1 MASEEYRRGLKKI
14 YAQLVEPRGWG
25 ASDRTTKR
33 EMGADARRFIAKSPQ
48 DRQGCAGA
56 PKSAK
61 RKIRIARELQ
71 STSTA
76 TSAWIAESHAMG
88 HPTRVCNLIRA
99 RCKYRTDPT
108 TSLPLGQRLIRAQ
121 GVRGR
126 ILSTGRWTERPMS
139 TSDPAPL
146 RQAQG
151 HAGAARHLHGGWKGG
166 GGSRCRDAEACSL
179 QRFVRLR

>member
-1 MASEEYRRGLKKI
+1 VTELRKGKWERALAALLRR
-14 YAQLVEPRGWG
+14 
-25 ASDRTTKR
+25 
-33 EMGADARRFIAKSPQ
+33 ARKTYKA
-48 DRQGCAGA
+48 ALEA
-56 PKSAK
+56 PKGAK

-76 TSAWIAESHAMG
+76 TNAWIAEGLVVG
-88 HPTRVCNLIRA
+88 HPTRVCNMIRA

-108 TSLPLGQRLIRAQ
+108 TSPPLGQRLIRAQ

-139 TSDPAPL
+139 RSDPAPL

-151 HAGAARHLHGGWKGG
+151 HAGAAPHLHGGWKGG

-179 QRFVRLR
+179 QRFVRLRRVPRRDSKPSVS